1 MGDIYSMN
9 LVVDAGNTQ
18 VKLGVFRGTRLE
30 HVERCEVGAFKE
42 ALTQTFSR
50 FPGIGHA
57 ILASVGAPDKTMTDL
72 IRVFCPVQVV
82 SPLLRT
88 PYRNTYATTQTL
100 GADRMALASAA
111 FFKYPNTNTLVID
124 AGSCITY
131 DFLND
136 YGEYLGGAIS
146 PGLRM
151 RYKALNSFTARLP
164 LLEPSEP
171 PELIGNATE
180 SSMHIGV
187 VYGLSAEI
195 DGMIDRYKSRYPT
208 LTVILT
214 GGDAQFLSKRLKN
227 TIFALPN
234 FLLEGLNQLLEY
246 NKN

>member
-1 MGDIYSMN
+1 MADIYGMN
-9 LVVDAGNTQ
+9 LVIDVGNSQ
-18 VKLGVFRGTRLE
+18 VKTGVFRGSTLE
-30 HVERCEVGAFKE
+30 EVRSVPHSEFAN
-42 ALTQTFSR
+42 ALKGVFSR
-50 FPGIGHA
+50 FPAISHA
-57 ILASVGAPDKTMTDL
+57 IVATVGMPDKTLTDL
-72 IRVFCPVQVV
+72 VQVFCPVHLV
-82 SPLLRT
+82 SAASKT

-111 FFKYPNTNTLVID
+111 YCAYPKTNTLVID

-131 DFLND
+131 DFLNH

-164 LLEPSEP
+164 LLEPLDP

-180 SSMHIGV
+180 SSIHIGV
-187 VYGLSAEI
+187 VYGLCGEI
-195 DGMIDRYKSRYPT
+195 DAMIDRYKTRYPT

-227 TIFALPN
+227 TIFAHSN

-246 NKN
+246 NKS

>member
-1 MGDIYSMN
+1 M
-9 LVVDAGNTQ
+9 
-18 VKLGVFRGTRLE
+18 KLGVFRGTRLE

-42 ALTQTFSR
+42 ALTQTFGR

-151 RYKALNSFTARLP
+151 RYKALNTFTARLP

>member
-1 MGDIYSMN
+1 MN
-9 LVVDAGNTQ
+9 LVIDAGNTQ
-18 VKLGVFRGTRLE
+18 IKLGVFQGSRLVASKSCL
-30 HVERCEVGAFKE
+30 VEAFPQELKAAFE
-42 ALTQTFSR
+42 NY
-50 FPGIGHA
+50 PGIGHA
-57 ILASVGAPDKTMTDL
+57 ILASVGPPDKTMTDL
-72 IRVFCPVQVV
+72 VKVFCPVHVV
-82 SPLLRT
+82 SPLTRT

-111 FFKYPNTNTLVID
+111 FFRFPKTNTLVID

-136 YGEYLGGAIS
+136 FGEYLGGAIS

-151 RYKALNSFTARLP
+151 RYRALNAFTARLP
-164 LLEPSEP
+164 LLEPGEP

-180 SSMHIGV
+180 TSMHIGV

-195 DGMIDRYKSRYPT
+195 DGMIDRYKTRYPT

-214 GGDAQFLSKRLKN
+214 GGDALFLSKRLKN
-227 TIFALPN
+227 TIFAHSN

-246 NKN
+246 NKS